1 MNPLQTTAVYAGIGV
16 GGIVLLTLCV
26 ALLRRQSIGL
36 GGGFLAA
43 LAVVLM
49 GLPFWVSARIS
60 VGQHGLE
67 ADFKTLAQQVDAV
80 AQASKA
86 VTGEVQGL
94 VAATAAN
101 QKALSAVAESVQHSQ
116 PVPPVVLQSIHSDTA
131 STVASGS
138 VLESAQR
145 RFSAVSPALRAL
157 RSNVAI
163 RDVAAEKPK

>member
-1 MNPLQTTAVYAGIGV
+1 M
-16 GGIVLLTLCV
+16 VLLTLCV
-26 ALLRRQSIGL
+26 ALLRRQPIGL

-49 GLPFWVSARIS
+49 GLPFWVSVQIS
-60 VGQHGLE
+60 VGKDGLE
-67 ADFKTLAQQVDAV
+67 AKFNTLVEQVDAM

-94 VAATAAN
+94 VTITAAN
-101 QKALSAVAESVQHSQ
+101 QKALSAVVESVQHSQ
-116 PVPPVVLQSIHSDTA
+116 PVPPVVLQSIHADAA
-131 STVASGS
+131 SAANSGS

-145 RFSAVSPALRAL
+145 RFSAVLPALQAL

-163 RDVAAEKPK
+163 RNVATDKSK